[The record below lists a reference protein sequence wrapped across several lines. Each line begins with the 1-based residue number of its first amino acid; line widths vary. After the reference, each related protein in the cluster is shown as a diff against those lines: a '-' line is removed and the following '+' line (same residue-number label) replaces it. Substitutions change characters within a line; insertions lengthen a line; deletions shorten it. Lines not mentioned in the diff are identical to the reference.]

1 MLSFFPTPYPGE
13 WWYSVLCRYHL
24 RSGNAKFQT
33 TIRELFQ
40 GRPRAMIGAFF
51 PNNTVYQL
59 CSQLPSSFD
68 INTMVLGHTPFL
80 YYMRMYTVSQKE
92 DFLKAL
98 CKGEATTPTYIWKTA
113 GGKSQ
118 RLRYCP
124 LCAKE
129 DAAQYGEAY
138 WHMLHQLPL
147 VSVCDIHQCRLLD
160 ASSEPLRLNESF
172 YPLTAPE
179 AACGISVDGGSL
191 EILLAKLSREY
202 LEMDFK
208 AGPTQKYNNLAQVLL
223 NQGGVISLDVEK
235 LYMQLS
241 NFYGNAIVKRIFGS
255 EASVATRNRIVKWNL
270 SSPERYI
277 MLQGLAGI
285 SIETMFSEV
294 QIPDKMK
301 LRLLDLQATGITYG
315 KKQLA
320 EQLGVKPICWTF
332 WREITE

>member
-1 MLSFFPTPYPGE
+1 MQRRGD
-13 WWYSVLCRYHL
+13 
-24 RSGNAKFQT
+24 NA
-33 TIRELFQ
+33 
-40 GRPRAMIGAFF
+40 
-51 PNNTVYQL
+51 
-59 CSQLPSSFD
+59 D
-68 INTMVLGHTPFL
+68 L
-80 YYMRMYTVSQKE
+80 YLE
-92 DFLKAL
+92 D
-98 CKGEATTPTYIWKTA
+98 G

-129 DAAQYGEAY
+129 DAKRYGEAY
-138 WHMLHQLPL
+138 WHTLHQLPL
-147 VSVCDIHQCRLLD
+147 VSVCGIHRCSLID
-160 ASSEPLRLNESF
+160 ASSEPLRLNEGF

-179 AACGISVDGGSL
+179 AACGISAEGDSS

-202 LEMDFK
+202 LETDFK
-208 AGPTQKYNNLAQVLL
+208 VGPTQKYNNLAQALL
-223 NQGGVISLDVEK
+223 NQGYGVLKKGGVISLDAEK

-255 EASVATRNRIVKWNL
+255 EASVATLNRIVKWNL

-320 EQLGVKPICWTF
+320 EQLGVKTYQLDILARNYGIKPF
-332 WREITE
+332 WKDAKCSQTKTEMLKIYLTEQERTDIQKQARKLGFSYTGDYIKFCIRQQMDVKELR